1 MKTKSPTGNKS
12 RNKDRKISDFFS
24 TKILNRLAIKS
35 GFKKRSNSKISA
47 KNLILG
53 FMMMVS
59 KKKNTYECWSQ
70 EISLL
75 SGSVISRQAVEERMR
90 PETTA
95 MLKLTL
101 GEEFKKSLHTRATQ
115 QVQRKFKHIKLED
128 STVLNLPEEL
138 SSVFSGNVSGG
149 KKKSQAKIHA
159 LYDFTENAFDF
170 MNLHSF
176 TRNDQ
181 SLSMDSIRYLSQG
194 DLLLRDM
201 GFPVLDVLDEI
212 ETRGAYFISP
222 KSFQTNVY
230 DPETKEKIDL
240 IKVLSKRG
248 FFDDEVLVS
257 KKHKKMRLVILPL
270 PSELVA
276 QRKRKASCD
285 RDKRLNHSSEY
296 YNLLGYSILITNVP
310 QTMCSA
316 EEISKLYGLRW
327 QIEIIFKSWKSGF
340 YLVKLAPSKC
350 DNPER
355 IYCMI
360 YLWLIFIMLFH
371 TLWINHNQ
379 AYLRKKANLS
389 ILKLASFFSDYFPLI
404 LIEKNATKIR
414 KLMLLKCRYDKRNDR
429 INLMQK
435 YEKIAV

>member
-1 MKTKSPTGNKS
+1 MKTKSLTGNKS

-240 IKVLSKRG
+240 IKVLS
-248 FFDDEVLVS
+248 
-257 KKHKKMRLVILPL
+257 
-270 PSELVA
+270 
-276 QRKRKASCD
+276 
-285 RDKRLNHSSEY
+285 
-296 YNLLGYSILITNVP
+296 
-310 QTMCSA
+310 
-316 EEISKLYGLRW
+316 
-327 QIEIIFKSWKSGF
+327 
-340 YLVKLAPSKC
+340 
-350 DNPER
+350 
-355 IYCMI
+355 
-360 YLWLIFIMLFH
+360 
-371 TLWINHNQ
+371 
-379 AYLRKKANLS
+379 
-389 ILKLASFFSDYFPLI
+389 
-404 LIEKNATKIR
+404 
-414 KLMLLKCRYDKRNDR
+414 
-429 INLMQK
+429 
-435 YEKIAV
+435 